1 MSELERIK
9 NIEERI
15 ALTGLLPGVNL
26 GWLPPGEAAK
36 LKRAVLDLYRIGH
49 ANGFKAG
56 VDHTTNAVAVVIPP
70 RRDSFKTQWLIRG
83 LSARMRE
90 RWQEFKKSLRSIRV
104 AIIISPRGARVPTE
118 AFERR
123 LGDSPAPPW
132 NQQYA
137 VAESLDADRDEQG
150 RRGMQRSQ
158 QPGQAAVVFRL

>member
-15 ALTGLLPGVNL
+15 ALAGLLPGVNL
-26 GWLPPGEAAK
+26 GWLPAGETAK

-56 VDHTTNAVAVVIPP
+56 VDHATKAVAIIPP
-70 RRDSFKTQWLIRG
+70 RRDSLETQWLIPR

-104 AIIISPRGARVPTE
+104 AIIINPQGRRIPTE
-118 AFERR
+118 ALERR
-123 LGDSPAPPW
+123 LGDPPVRPW
-132 NQQYA
+132 N
-137 VAESLDADRDEQG
+137 
-150 RRGMQRSQ
+150 
-158 QPGQAAVVFRL
+158 

>member
-15 ALTGLLPGVNL
+15 ALAGLLPGVNM

-36 LKRAVLDLYRIGH
+36 LKRAVLELYRIGH
-49 ANGFKAG
+49 ANGFRAG
-56 VDHTTNAVAVVIPP
+56 VDHATNALAVIPP
-70 RRDSFKTQWLIRG
+70 RRDSLQTQWPMRW

-104 AIIISPRGARVPTE
+104 AIIISPRGRRVPTE

-123 LGDSPAPPW
+123 FGDPPVRPW
-132 NQQYA
+132 NQQHA
-137 VAESLDADRDEQG
+137 VSESLDADRDEHG

-158 QPGQAAVVFRL
+158 QRDQAAVAFRL

>member
-15 ALTGLLPGVNL
+15 ALAGLLPGVNM

-56 VDHTTNAVAVVIPP
+56 VDHARNALAVFTPP
-70 RRDSFKTQWLIRG
+70 RRDSLETQWLIRR

-104 AIIISPRGARVPTE
+104 AIIISPQGRRVPTE

-123 LGDSPAPPW
+123 LGDPPVRPW
-132 NQQYA
+132 N
-137 VAESLDADRDEQG
+137 
-150 RRGMQRSQ
+150 
-158 QPGQAAVVFRL
+158 

>member
-1 MSELERIK
+1 MSELERIE

-15 ALTGLLPGVNL
+15 ALAGLLPGVNM

-56 VDHTTNAVAVVIPP
+56 VEHATTAVVIPP
-70 RRDSFKTQWLIRG
+70 RRDSLQTQWPMRS

-104 AIIISPRGARVPTE
+104 AIIIGPRGQRVPTE
-118 AFERR
+118 A
-123 LGDSPAPPW
+123 LSGNWDPPVMPR
-132 NQQYA
+132 NQQHI
-137 VAESLDADRDEQG
+137 EGFSQ
-150 RRGMQRSQ
+150 RRKVLKGSSHS
-158 QPGQAAVVFRL
+158 

>member
-26 GWLPPGEAAK
+26 GWLPPGESAK

-56 VDHTTNAVAVVIPP
+56 VDHATKAVAILPP
-70 RRDSFKTQWLIRG
+70 RRDSLETQWLMRR

-90 RWQEFKKSLRSIRV
+90 RWREFKKSLRSIRV
-104 AIIISPRGARVPTE
+104 AIIIGPRARPLPTE
-118 AFERR
+118 TLSGNWDPPVRPRNQRQIEDFSQRR
-123 LGDSPAPPW
+123 KFL
-132 NQQYA
+132 
-137 VAESLDADRDEQG
+137 QG
-150 RRGMQRSQ
+150 SSHS
-158 QPGQAAVVFRL
+158 

>member
-26 GWLPPGEAAK
+26 GWLPPGESAK

-56 VDHTTNAVAVVIPP
+56 VDHATKAVAIIPP
-70 RRDSFKTQWLIRG
+70 RHDSLESQWLMRR

-90 RWQEFKKSLRSIRV
+90 RWREFKKSLRSIRV
-104 AIIISPRGARVPTE
+104 AIIIGPRG
-118 AFERR
+118 RR
-123 LGDSPAPPW
+123 LP
-132 NQQYA
+132 
-137 VAESLDADRDEQG
+137 AESLSGNWDPPVRPLNQRQIDDFSRKRKVLQG
-150 RRGMQRSQ
+150 SSHS
-158 QPGQAAVVFRL
+158 